1 MTDDLLCEMTATELA
16 RAIREREVSPVEAV
30 EAVLA
35 RIEQVDPLVNAFV
48 TVTAEQALAAAR
60 KAEREVTVTP
70 AGQLAPLHGVP
81 ITVKDLTDTA
91 GVRTTYG
98 SVAFKDH
105 VPERDTLAWSRLKA
119 AGAVLVGKT
128 CTPEFGML
136 GVTESPLT
144 GITNN
149 PWDTTRTAG
158 GSSGGAAAAVAAGL
172 APLAWGSD
180 GGGSIRVPASCCGVV
195 GLKASTGRIP
205 VYGESD
211 VYGRVGTAGPLT
223 RTVADAALML
233 QVTAGP
239 DPYEP
244 MALPAPPVPFT
255 DALRGA
261 SVEGLRVAY
270 SADFGQ
276 GPVDPDVR
284 DRFEKALR
292 VFAETL
298 GAHVEPVDIDLPDAV
313 QYFQDF
319 WTPAFTVALDNLT
332 ELGWDPAGSPPVFN
346 RLAERGRTLS
356 AADHL
361 RTSESARAR
370 ISGGFAAVFSRYD
383 LLLTPTM
390 PCTVFP
396 HPGPAAG
403 PTHIDGQEVAE
414 PGIAFHRLTEPPSHA
429 GLPAVSVPC
438 GFDTH
443 GLPVG
448 LQIIGPHHGDA
459 AILRAAACYE
469 AATEWSTRRPPLV
482 TTRPRSTR

>member
-1 MTDDLLCEMTATELA
+1 MTDDLLCDMPATELA
-16 RAIREREVSPVEAV
+16 RAIRERAVSPVEAA

-35 RIEQVDPLVNAFV
+35 RMERINPLVNAFV

-60 KAEREVTVTP
+60 EAERQVTVTP
-70 AGQLAPLHGVP
+70 AEQLAPLHGVP

-149 PWDTTRTAG
+149 PWDVSRTAG
-158 GSSGGAAAAVAAGL
+158 GSSGGAAAAVASGL

-205 VYGESD
+205 VHGEAD
-211 VYGRVGTAGPLT
+211 VYGLVSTSGPLT

-239 DPYEP
+239 DPHEP
-244 MALPAPPVPFT
+244 MALPAPLVPFT
-255 DALRGA
+255 EALRDA
-261 SVEGLRVAY
+261 SVRGLRVAF
-270 SADFGQ
+270 SPDFGQ
-276 GPVDPDVR
+276 GPIDPDVR
-284 DRFEKALR
+284 DRFEQALR
-292 VFAETL
+292 VSPKDL
-298 GAHVEPVDIDLPDAV
+298 GAHVEPVDIDLPDAI

-319 WTPAFTVALDNLT
+319 WTPAFTVALD
-332 ELGWDPAGSPPVFN
+332 ELVEQGWDPAGSPALQPPRGKGTHPHSGRPPPELGV
-346 RLAERGRTLS
+346 RPRPDRRGLRGRLLAPRLPAHPDHAVRRVPAPRSRRRPHPRRRPGGRRAGHRLPPPDRTAEPRRS
-356 AADHL
+356 ARRLRALWIRLPRSARRSADH
-361 RTSESARAR
+361 R
-370 ISGGFAAVFSRYD
+370 
-383 LLLTPTM
+383 P
-390 PCTVFP
+390 
-396 HPGPAAG
+396 
-403 PTHIDGQEVAE
+403 
-414 PGIAFHRLTEPPSHA
+414 
-429 GLPAVSVPC
+429 LP
-438 GFDTH
+438 
-443 GLPVG
+443 
-448 LQIIGPHHGDA
+448 
-459 AILRAAACYE
+459 R
-469 AATEWSTRRPPLV
+469 
-482 TTRPRSTR
+482 